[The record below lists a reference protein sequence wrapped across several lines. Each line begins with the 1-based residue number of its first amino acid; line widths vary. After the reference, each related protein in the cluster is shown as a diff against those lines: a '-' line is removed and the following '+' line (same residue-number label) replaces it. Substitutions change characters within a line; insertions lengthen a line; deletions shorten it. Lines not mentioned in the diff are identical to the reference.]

1 MENKEKLKAAFDQVH
16 AGDALKS
23 NTKNYLFEHVYK
35 KGHVPRTFLR
45 RFAVSAACSLLVFLS
60 GGSYLFFTPTAFI
73 SVDVNPS
80 LELGINRFDR
90 VVSITGY
97 NEDGQNLADNLSI
110 KYLNYAEAL
119 KNLLADEEMEVYLA
133 DNADVVL
140 TVAGDNESQ
149 SSEIL
154 QNVESSMSEH
164 ENVYCH
170 SSNTEE
176 LHHAHDAGLSFGKYQ
191 SWEILQDL
199 DAGISLEEIQ
209 DMTMTEIRDLIWKYS
224 QEKFQENPMS
234 GDSENMEGSQECPL
248 DGSQDSSDEENP
260 LKHLHGHHG
269 QSEDE

>member
-45 RFAVSAACSLLVFLS
+45 RFAVSAACSLLVFLA

-90 VVSITGY
+90 VVSVTGY
-97 NEDGQNLADNLSI
+97 NEDGQNLADNLSL
-110 KYLNYAEAL
+110 KY
-119 KNLLADEEMEVYLA
+119 
-133 DNADVVL
+133 
-140 TVAGDNESQ
+140 
-149 SSEIL
+149 
-154 QNVESSMSEH
+154 VESSMSEH

-234 GDSENMEGSQECPL
+234 GDSENMEDSQECPL
-248 DGSQDSSDEENP
+248 DGSQDSSDEENS